1 MDTMADVG
9 GHSAVVE
16 LELIVSGRCVG
27 LSQVAPEFVIV
38 QNPENLAPCQAEVI
52 VRVDGDE
59 NRRRVFLVDGI
70 SALTPRVRV
79 RNLPL

>member
-1 MDTMADVG
+1 MDTIAEIS

-16 LELIVSGRCVG
+16 LELIVGGRSVE
-27 LSQVAPEFVIV
+27 LSQVAPEFLIV
-38 QNPENLAPCQAEVI
+38 QHPENLAPCQAEVI

-70 SALTPRVRV
+70 SASSARVRV